1 MRCVLRR
8 TTRIAG
14 YALPILMLLSVAPTA
29 AFSESLVCQSI
40 RRSESAP
47 QVARRLTGDSRNAY
61 QTWFQIRNA
70 SFRFVPKSQ
79 YNAIRA
85 GWQACLLKP
94 IVQRASAKVDD
105 VIASEALDASP
116 ATTASVISAALPAS
130 AAVVEPAVL
139 VTRESDAASQGPR
152 SRARAVAFEI
162 MHAIGGLDFTMVWLG
177 AAMVVP
183 WVGWRILDDH
193 LVRKKTRTIVMQHFA
208 TRFVQEFERPL
219 VWSDAERPLRSRV
232 RYSARRGRLD
242 ILLAP
247 GKGRRYP
254 NLSDHKKNMEY
265 DVARVVHAL
274 ADQSFVNGTPYTQA
288 GWVVVPFQFKT
299 GPTRLRAFGAS
310 ARQEQSGVTCISSL

>member
-1 MRCVLRR
+1 MAPERMRCVRQK
-8 TTRIAG
+8 TRIARC
-14 YALPILMLLSVAPTA
+14 ALPMVMLLACAPA
-29 AFSESLVCQSI
+29 AAYSESLDCHSI
-40 RRSESAP
+40 RRGESAA
-47 QVARRLTGDSRNAY
+47 QVARRITGDSRDAY

-70 SFRFVPKSQ
+70 SSRFVPKSQ
-79 YNAIRA
+79 YGSIRA

-116 ATTASVISAALPAS
+116 ATSASVVSAALPAS
-130 AAVVEPAVL
+130 AAVVETAVL
-139 VTRESDAASQGPR
+139 VTGES
-152 SRARAVAFEI
+152 
-162 MHAIGGLDFTMVWLG
+162 GGLDFTMVWLG

-265 DVARVVHAL
+265 DVARIVRAL
-274 ADQSFVNGTPYTQA
+274 ADQSFVNGPLYTQA
-288 GWVVVPFQFKT
+288 GWVVVPFQFLVRPK
-299 GPTRLRAFGAS
+299 
-310 ARQEQSGVTCISSL
+310 SGKGR

>member
-8 TTRIAG
+8 TTRITG
-14 YALPILMLLSVAPTA
+14 YALPILLLLSVAPTA

-40 RRSESAP
+40 RRGESAP

-70 SFRFVPKSQ
+70 SSRFVPKSQ

-105 VIASEALDASP
+105 VFASEALDASP
-116 ATTASVISAALPAS
+116 ATSASVVSAALPAS
-130 AAVVEPAVL
+130 AAVVETAVL
-139 VTRESDAASQGPR
+139 VSGES
-152 SRARAVAFEI
+152 
-162 MHAIGGLDFTMVWLG
+162 GGLDFTMVWLG

>member
-8 TTRIAG
+8 TTRITG

-40 RRSESAP
+40 RRGESAP

-61 QTWFQIRNA
+61 KTWFQIRNA
-70 SFRFVPKSQ
+70 SSRFVPKSQ

-105 VIASEALDASP
+105 VVASEAPDVSQ
-116 ATTASVISAALPAS
+116 TRASVISAALPAS
-130 AAVVEPAVL
+130 AAVVQPAVL
-139 VTRESDAASQGPR
+139 VTRAADEASQGPR

-162 MHAIGGLDFTMVWLG
+162 MRAIAGLDFTMVWLG

-193 LVRKKTRTIVMQHFA
+193 LVRTKTRTIVMQHFA

-219 VWSDAERPLRSRV
+219 VWSDADRPLRSRV

-254 NLSDHKKNMEY
+254 NLSDH
-265 DVARVVHAL
+265 
-274 ADQSFVNGTPYTQA
+274 
-288 GWVVVPFQFKT
+288 
-299 GPTRLRAFGAS
+299 
-310 ARQEQSGVTCISSL
+310 

>member
-1 MRCVLRR
+1 MAPVRMRC
-8 TTRIAG
+8 
-14 YALPILMLLSVAPTA
+14 ALPFFMLLSVAPTT
-29 AFSESLVCQSI
+29 AFSETLVCHSI
-40 RRSESAP
+40 RRGESAP

-70 SFRFVPKSQ
+70 SSRYVPKSQ
-79 YNAIRA
+79 YNTIRA

-105 VIASEALDASP
+105 VVASEAIDASQ
-116 ATTASVISAALPAS
+116 TRASVLSEARPAS
-130 AAVVEPAVL
+130 AAVEPAVL
-139 VTRESDAASQGPR
+139 VTREAVDARQGPQ
-152 SRARAVAFEI
+152 SVAVEI
-162 MHAIGGLDFTMVWLG
+162 MRAIGGFDFPMVWLG

-193 LVRKKTRTIVMQHFA
+193 LVRKKTRTIVMKHFA

-299 GPTRLRAFGAS
+299 GP
-310 ARQEQSGVTCISSL
+310 QSGVTCISSF

>member
-1 MRCVLRR
+1 MR
-8 TTRIAG
+8 
-14 YALPILMLLSVAPTA
+14 
-29 AFSESLVCQSI
+29 
-40 RRSESAP
+40 
-47 QVARRLTGDSRNAY
+47 
-61 QTWFQIRNA
+61 
-70 SFRFVPKSQ
+70 
-79 YNAIRA
+79 
-85 GWQACLLKP
+85 
-94 IVQRASAKVDD
+94 
-105 VIASEALDASP
+105 
-116 ATTASVISAALPAS
+116 
-130 AAVVEPAVL
+130 
-139 VTRESDAASQGPR
+139 
-152 SRARAVAFEI
+152 
-162 MHAIGGLDFTMVWLG
+162 AIGGFDFTMVWLG

-219 VWSDAERPLRSRV
+219 VWSDAERPVRSRV

-274 ADQSFVNGTPYTQA
+274 ADQSFVNGAPYTQA

-299 GPTRLRAFGAS
+299 GPK
-310 ARQEQSGVTCISSL
+310 QSGVTCISSL

>member
-1 MRCVLRR
+1 MAPVRMRCVLRR
-8 TTRIAG
+8 TTRITG
-14 YALPILMLLSVAPTA
+14 YALPILVLLSVAPTA

-40 RRSESAP
+40 RRGESAP

-70 SFRFVPKSQ
+70 SSRFVPKSQ

-105 VIASEALDASP
+105 VVASEAPDVSQ
-116 ATTASVISAALPAS
+116 TRASVISAALPAS
-130 AAVVEPAVL
+130 AAVVQPAVL
-139 VTRESDAASQGPR
+139 VTHAADEASPGPQ
-152 SRARAVAFEI
+152 SRAVAFEI
-162 MHAIGGLDFTMVWLG
+162 MRAIGGLDFAMVWLG

-193 LVRKKTRTIVMQHFA
+193 LVRTKTRTIVMQHFA

-219 VWSDAERPLRSRV
+219 VWSHADRPLRSRV

-274 ADQSFVNGTPYTQA
+274 ADQSFVSGTPYTQA

-299 GPTRLRAFGAS
+299 LSKT
-310 ARQEQSGVTCISSL
+310 SGVTCISSF

>member
-8 TTRIAG
+8 TMRITG
-14 YALPILMLLSVAPTA
+14 YALPILLLLSVAPTA

-40 RRSESAP
+40 RRGESAP

-70 SFRFVPKSQ
+70 SSRFVPKSQ

-116 ATTASVISAALPAS
+116 ATSASVVSAALPAS
-130 AAVVEPAVL
+130 AAVVETAVL
-139 VTRESDAASQGPR
+139 VTGES
-152 SRARAVAFEI
+152 
-162 MHAIGGLDFTMVWLG
+162 GGLDFTMVWLG

-299 GPTRLRAFGAS
+299 GP
-310 ARQEQSGVTCISSL
+310 QSGVTCISSF

>member
-1 MRCVLRR
+1 MAPVRMRCVLRR
-8 TTRIAG
+8 TTRITG

-29 AFSESLVCQSI
+29 AFAESLVCQSI
-40 RRSESAP
+40 RRGESAP

-61 QTWFQIRNA
+61 QAWFQIRNA
-70 SFRFVPKSQ
+70 SSRFVPKSQ

-105 VIASEALDASP
+105 VVASEAPDVSQ
-116 ATTASVISAALPAS
+116 TRASVISAALPAS
-130 AAVVEPAVL
+130 AAVVQPAVL
-139 VTRESDAASQGPR
+139 VTRAADEASQGPR

-162 MHAIGGLDFTMVWLG
+162 MRAIGGLDFAMVWLG

-219 VWSDAERPLRSRV
+219 VWSDADRPLRSRV

-274 ADQSFVNGTPYTQA
+274 ADQSFVNGAPYTQA

-299 GPTRLRAFGAS
+299 LSKT
-310 ARQEQSGVTCISSL
+310 SGVTCISSF

>member
-1 MRCVLRR
+1 MAPVRMRCVLRR
-8 TTRIAG
+8 TTRITG
-14 YALPILMLLSVAPTA
+14 YALPIFMLLSVAPTA

-40 RRSESAP
+40 RRGESAP

-70 SFRFVPKSQ
+70 SSRFVPKSQ
-79 YNAIRA
+79 YNSIRA

-105 VIASEALDASP
+105 VVASAALDASQ
-116 ATTASVISAALPAS
+116 TRASGLSEALPAS
-130 AAVVEPAVL
+130 AAVVESAVL
-139 VTRESDAASQGPR
+139 VTREADAPRQGPQ
-152 SRARAVAFEI
+152 SVAFEI
-162 MHAIGGLDFTMVWLG
+162 MRAIGGFDFTMVWLG

-193 LVRKKTRTIVMQHFA
+193 LVRKKTRTIVMRHFA

-265 DVARVVHAL
+265 DVARVVQAL

-310 ARQEQSGVTCISSL
+310 AGQEQPGVTCISSF

>member
-1 MRCVLRR
+1 MAPVRMRCVLRR
-8 TTRIAG
+8 TTRIT
-14 YALPILMLLSVAPTA
+14 ALPIFMLLSVAPTT
-29 AFSESLVCQSI
+29 AFSETLVCHSI
-40 RRSESAP
+40 RRGESAP
-47 QVARRLTGDSRNAY
+47 QVARRLTGDSRDAY

-70 SFRFVPKSQ
+70 SSRFVPKSQ
-79 YNAIRA
+79 YNHIRA

-105 VIASEALDASP
+105 LVSEAPDASP
-116 ATTASVISAALPAS
+116 ATTASVLSAALPAS

-139 VTRESDAASQGPR
+139 VASEADEVRQG
-152 SRARAVAFEI
+152 F
-162 MHAIGGLDFTMVWLG
+162 DFTMVWLG
-177 AAMVVP
+177 AAIVVP

-193 LVRKKTRTIVMQHFA
+193 LVRQKTRTIVMRHFA

-274 ADQSFVNGTPYTQA
+274 HDEAFVNGTPYTQA

-310 ARQEQSGVTCISSL
+310 AGQEQPGVTCISSF

>member
-8 TTRIAG
+8 TMRITG
-14 YALPILMLLSVAPTA
+14 YALPILLLLSVPTA

-40 RRSESAP
+40 RRGESAP

-70 SFRFVPKSQ
+70 SSRFVPKSQ

-116 ATTASVISAALPAS
+116 ATSASVVSAALPAS
-130 AAVVEPAVL
+130 AAVIETAVL
-139 VTRESDAASQGPR
+139 VTGES
-152 SRARAVAFEI
+152 
-162 MHAIGGLDFTMVWLG
+162 GGLDFTMVWLG
-177 AAMVVP
+177 AAIVVP

-299 GPTRLRAFGAS
+299 GP
-310 ARQEQSGVTCISSL
+310 QSGVTCISSF

>member
-8 TTRIAG
+8 TMRITG
-14 YALPILMLLSVAPTA
+14 YALPILLLLSVAPTA

-40 RRSESAP
+40 RRGESAP

-70 SFRFVPKSQ
+70 SSRFVPKSQ

-116 ATTASVISAALPAS
+116 ATSASVVSAALPAS
-130 AAVVEPAVL
+130 AAVIETAVL
-139 VTRESDAASQGPR
+139 VTGES
-152 SRARAVAFEI
+152 
-162 MHAIGGLDFTMVWLG
+162 GGLDFTMVWLG

-310 ARQEQSGVTCISSL
+310 ARQEQSGVTCISSF

>member
-8 TTRIAG
+8 TTRITG

-29 AFSESLVCQSI
+29 AFAESLVCQSI
-40 RRSESAP
+40 RRGESAP

-70 SFRFVPKSQ
+70 SSRFVPKSQ

-105 VIASEALDASP
+105 VVASEAPDVSQ
-116 ATTASVISAALPAS
+116 TRASVISAALPAS
-130 AAVVEPAVL
+130 AAVVQPAVL
-139 VTRESDAASQGPR
+139 VTRAADDEASQGPR

-162 MHAIGGLDFTMVWLG
+162 MRAIPGLDFTMVWLG

-219 VWSDAERPLRSRV
+219 VWSDADRPLRSRV

-274 ADQSFVNGTPYTQA
+274 ADQSFVNGMPYTQA

-299 GPTRLRAFGAS
+299 LSKT
-310 ARQEQSGVTCISSL
+310 SGVTCISSL

>member
-8 TTRIAG
+8 MTRMAG
-14 YALPILMLLSVAPTA
+14 CALPIFMLLAVAPTA
-29 AFSESLVCQSI
+29 AFSESLVCHSI
-40 RRSESAP
+40 RRGESAP
-47 QVARRLTGDSRNAY
+47 QVARRITGDSRNAY

-70 SFRFVPKSQ
+70 SSRFVPKSQ
-79 YNAIRA
+79 YNRIRA
-85 GWQACLLKP
+85 GWQACVLKP

-105 VIASEALDASP
+105 LIVATERPDASP
-116 ATTASVISAALPAS
+116 ATMASVFSEALPAS

-139 VTRESDAASQGPR
+139 LTREAGEARQGPQ
-152 SRARAVAFEI
+152 SVAFEI
-162 MHAIGGLDFTMVWLG
+162 MRALAGRDFTVVWLG

-219 VWSDAERPLRSRV
+219 VSSDAQRPLRSRV

-247 GKGRRYP
+247 GQGRRYP
-254 NLSDHKKNMEY
+254 NLSDHKKNLEY
-265 DVARVVHAL
+265 DVARVVRAL
-274 ADQSFVNGTPYTQA
+274 ADESFVNGAPYTQA

-299 GPTRLRAFGAS
+299 GPTRRRAFGAS
-310 ARQEQSGVTCISSL
+310 AGQKQSGVTCISSY

>member
-1 MRCVLRR
+1 MRCVWRP
-8 TTRIAG
+8 TRITG

-40 RRSESAP
+40 RRGESAP

-70 SFRFVPKSQ
+70 SSRFVPKSQ
-79 YNAIRA
+79 YNSIRA

-105 VIASEALDASP
+105 VVASEALDASQTRAAVLSEALP
-116 ATTASVISAALPAS
+116 VSAA
-130 AAVVEPAVL
+130 VEPAVL
-139 VTRESDAASQGPR
+139 VTRAADEAIQG
-152 SRARAVAFEI
+152 F
-162 MHAIGGLDFTMVWLG
+162 DFTMLWLG

-208 TRFVQEFERPL
+208 SRFVQEFERPL

-299 GPTRLRAFGAS
+299 GPK
-310 ARQEQSGVTCISSL
+310 QSGVTCISSF

>member
-1 MRCVLRR
+1 MRI
-8 TTRIAG
+8 TG
-14 YALPILMLLSVAPTA
+14 YALPILLLLSVAPTA

-40 RRSESAP
+40 RRGESAP

-70 SFRFVPKSQ
+70 SSRFVPKSQ

-116 ATTASVISAALPAS
+116 ATSASVVSAALPAS
-130 AAVVEPAVL
+130 AAVVETAVL
-139 VTRESDAASQGPR
+139 VTGES
-152 SRARAVAFEI
+152 
-162 MHAIGGLDFTMVWLG
+162 GGLDFTMVWLG

-299 GPTRLRAFGAS
+299 GP
-310 ARQEQSGVTCISSL
+310 QSGVTCISSF

>member
-1 MRCVLRR
+1 MRI
-8 TTRIAG
+8 TG
-14 YALPILMLLSVAPTA
+14 YALPILLLLSVPTA

-40 RRSESAP
+40 RRGESAP

-70 SFRFVPKSQ
+70 SSRFVPKSQ

-116 ATTASVISAALPAS
+116 ATSASVVSAALPAS
-130 AAVVEPAVL
+130 AAVVETAVL
-139 VTRESDAASQGPR
+139 VTGES
-152 SRARAVAFEI
+152 
-162 MHAIGGLDFTMVWLG
+162 GGLDFTMVWLG

-299 GPTRLRAFGAS
+299 GP
-310 ARQEQSGVTCISSL
+310 QSGVTCISSF

>member
-8 TTRIAG
+8 TMRITG
-14 YALPILMLLSVAPTA
+14 YALPILLLLSVAPTA

-40 RRSESAP
+40 RRGESAP

-70 SFRFVPKSQ
+70 SSRFVPKSQ

-130 AAVVEPAVL
+130 AAVVETAVL
-139 VTRESDAASQGPR
+139 VTGES
-152 SRARAVAFEI
+152 
-162 MHAIGGLDFTMVWLG
+162 GGLDFTMVWLG

-299 GPTRLRAFGAS
+299 GP
-310 ARQEQSGVTCISSL
+310 QSGVTCISSF

>member
-1 MRCVLRR
+1 MAPVRMRCVLRR
-8 TTRIAG
+8 TMRITG
-14 YALPILMLLSVAPTA
+14 YALPILLLLSVAPTA

-40 RRSESAP
+40 RRGESAP

-70 SFRFVPKSQ
+70 SSRFVPKSQ

-105 VIASEALDASP
+105 VFASEALDASP
-116 ATTASVISAALPAS
+116 ATSASVVSAALPAS
-130 AAVVEPAVL
+130 AAVVETAVL
-139 VTRESDAASQGPR
+139 VTGES
-152 SRARAVAFEI
+152 
-162 MHAIGGLDFTMVWLG
+162 GGLDFTMVWLG

-299 GPTRLRAFGAS
+299 GP
-310 ARQEQSGVTCISSL
+310 QSGVTCISSF